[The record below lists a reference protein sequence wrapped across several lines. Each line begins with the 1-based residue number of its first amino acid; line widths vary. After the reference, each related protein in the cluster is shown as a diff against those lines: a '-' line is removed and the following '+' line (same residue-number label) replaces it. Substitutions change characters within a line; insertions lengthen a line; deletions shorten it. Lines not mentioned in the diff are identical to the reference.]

1 MSSYLC
7 LILFSPCSRTRMT
20 TPKHY
25 KILRNSQKKYREPP
39 QSNYMIWVRFQR
51 VYPQQK
57 KRFKWVFILDPSYPI
72 NMAKRCSKYNHH
84 GATYR
89 FSWVQTEGQ
98 SVLPAHIHHQ
108 AAAMRP
114 LQRSRKC
121 STLCHEGRRLKI
133 GCPRIVAPLCGI
145 SAEQD
150 DFVMGLLAIFM
161 DREIMEQ
168 KPLEFNLCLEK
179 TIEIH
184 GVRTGHPAVRV
195 GFLLDITSHRQ
206 GDEATPLTS
215 TCWAAWHPKSLL
227 WNTYEAV
234 SENGVYIYI
243 YMMVYIYIYMMV
255 YIYIYMMVYIYIWW
269 YIYIYDGIPVYA
281 KKKKTSM
288 FMGRIWWYT
297 EKKKQLDSGAQYL
310 HIYIL

>member
-1 MSSYLC
+1 
-7 LILFSPCSRTRMT
+7 
-20 TPKHY
+20 
-25 KILRNSQKKYREPP
+25 
-39 QSNYMIWVRFQR
+39 
-51 VYPQQK
+51 
-57 KRFKWVFILDPSYPI
+57 
-72 NMAKRCSKYNHH
+72 MAKRCSKYNHH

-179 TIEIH
+179 TIEFH

-227 WNTYEAV
+227 
-234 SENGVYIYI
+234 
-243 YMMVYIYIYMMV
+243 
-255 YIYIYMMVYIYIWW
+255 
-269 YIYIYDGIPVYA
+269 
-281 KKKKTSM
+281 
-288 FMGRIWWYT
+288 
-297 EKKKQLDSGAQYL
+297 
-310 HIYIL
+310 